1 MIASLLSDREAQ
13 SVGDVFEEAGK
24 AIRFLG
30 ERSVQDLSDDEVVFY
45 AVEAVE
51 RAMMNVSEAC
61 IRIEKSAYA
70 GRFEALFP
78 DFAFDDL
85 RRTGNFIRHAYD
97 DRRVDE
103 AAGRRLPL
111 RDEEERQCDDRR
123 GGEDGAFGHGAS
135 GVRGGIVAIVAGLR
149 PG

>member
-103 AAGRRLPL
+103 AWQTVKTVMPALRDRAEALLAAHRRL
-111 RDEEERQCDDRR
+111 R
-123 GGEDGAFGHGAS
+123 GG
-135 GVRGGIVAIVAGLR
+135 
-149 PG
+149 